1 MSSLKDFSRIAT
13 AVALFVA
20 TASLLAP
27 NAFAQLA
34 VSPAVVVF
42 SNTPVG
48 RTVREPI
55 AATPS

>member
-1 MSSLKDFSRIAT
+1 MSSLKDFFRIAT

-48 RTVREPI
+48 PDCPGTNCSY
-55 AATPS
+55 AS